1 MKISVLIPAYNEQET
16 IAEVLKKIS
25 SLPFDK
31 EIIVVDDGST
41 DSTYQILKAE
51 SSRFENLCIVRHK
64 QNKGKGAAIRTGI
77 KVATGDYIVI
87 QDADLELDPFD
98 ILKLIDA
105 IDKDHKVIYGSRF
118 LTRKKIPL
126 ISLLANKF
134 LTLLTNIFFGSHL
147 TDMETC
153 YKLCSSEILKGLKL
167 KSDGFEIEPEITCK
181 ILKKGNKIKEVSI
194 SYNPRKKG
202 KKIGWIDGFKAIFT
216 IIKYRI
222 YD

>member
-1 MKISVLIPAYNEQET
+1 
-16 IAEVLKKIS
+16 
-25 SLPFDK
+25 
-31 EIIVVDDGST
+31 
-41 DSTYQILKAE
+41 
-51 SSRFENLCIVRHK
+51 
-64 QNKGKGAAIRTGI
+64 
-77 KVATGDYIVI
+77 
-87 QDADLELDPFD
+87 
-98 ILKLIDA
+98 LIDA
-105 IDKDHKVIYGSRF
+105 IDKDHKIIYGSRF